1 MQDDDPRVTT
11 PPESPP
17 VITMRRKF
25 WQRWF
30 TDPILR
36 QLTQGVTPSKVA
48 LSLAVGSAL
57 ALFPILGTTTT
68 LCVLAG
74 IALKLNQPI
83 IQGVNALCT
92 FIYFPLL
99 VAFVRLG
106 DTLARTAHSSL
117 DIPKMMSLFAHHPRV
132 FFQEFGVTALHAIL
146 GWAAV
151 APFWVPA
158 VYLISLRPLRAAARR
173 MGRRQP
179 APLAHPS

>member
-1 MQDDDPRVTT
+1 MIT
-11 PPESPP
+11 PAEAPP
-17 VITMRRKF
+17 VVSERRKF
-25 WQRWF
+25 WQRWL

-36 QLTQGVTPSKVA
+36 QMTQGVTPTKIA
-48 LSLAVGSAL
+48 MSLAVGSAL

-74 IALKLNQPI
+74 VALKLNQPI

-117 DIPKMMSLFAHHPRV
+117 DIPRMISLFAHHPRE
-132 FFQEFGVTALHAIL
+132 FFQEFGVTALHAIA
-146 GWAAV
+146 GWAVV
-151 APFWVPA
+151 APLWIPA
-158 VYLISLRPLRAAARR
+158 VYLVSLPPLRAAARR
-173 MGRRQP
+173 MASR
-179 APLAHPS
+179 